1 MQACSYCARTTFTTY
16 LAICLVSRS
25 IATWDRVIFNGV
37 RIGLLF
43 GRQWFKQ
50 FALNNIK
57 WRYQNVYVLYI
68 LHAQD

>member
-1 MQACSYCARTTFTTY
+1 MFLRAPHKIDNKLDHFFTKPRNAC
-16 LAICLVSRS
+16 
-25 IATWDRVIFNGV
+25 DRVILNGV
-37 RIGLLF
+37 LIGLLF

-50 FALNNIK
+50 FGLHNIK

>member
-1 MQACSYCARTTFTTY
+1 MFLLSSHKFHNK
-16 LAICLVSRS
+16 LDHLVSKPRN
-25 IATWDRVIFNGV
+25 TWDWVIFNGV

-50 FALNNIK
+50 FGLNNIK

>member
-1 MQACSYCARTTFTTY
+1 MFLLASHKFHNTLDHSFTKP
-16 LAICLVSRS
+16 RN
-25 IATWDRVIFNGV
+25 TWDCVIFNGV

-50 FALNNIK
+50 FGLNNIK

>member
-1 MQACSYCARTTFTTY
+1 MFLLSSHKIHNKLDHLFTKP
-16 LAICLVSRS
+16 RN
-25 IATWDRVIFNGV
+25 TWDRVIFNGV

>member
-1 MQACSYCARTTFTTY
+1 MFLLGSHNFHNI
-16 LAICLVSRS
+16 LSHMFGKPLN
-25 IATWDRVIFNGV
+25 TWDRVIFNGV

>member
-1 MQACSYCARTTFTTY
+1 MF
-16 LAICLVSRS
+16 LLVSHKFHNKLDHFFTKPRN
-25 IATWDRVIFNGV
+25 TWDWVIFNGV

>member
-1 MQACSYCARTTFTTY
+1 MFLLFSHKFHNILDHLFTKP
-16 LAICLVSRS
+16 RN
-25 IATWDRVIFNGV
+25 TWDRVIFNGV

>member
-1 MQACSYCARTTFTTY
+1 MFLLSSHKFHNKLDHLFTKP
-16 LAICLVSRS
+16 RN
-25 IATWDRVIFNGV
+25 TWDRVIFNGV